1 MKQQG
6 TIRLSLAVFAFGLS
20 LSLSAFALPS
30 PNPCV
35 VCETTYEK
43 CLNDDVLTDRQCT
56 INYRVCMRNVGGLP
70 CPL

>member
-30 PNPCV
+30 PCAI
-35 VCETTYEK
+35 CEATYEK
-43 CLNDDVLTDRQCT
+43 CLTDNILTDQQCT
-56 INYRVCMRNVGGLP
+56 TNYLGCMRRGDGRHP